1 MHTVTTAT
9 TATAL
14 QVLVTGKVRYELVQ
28 GAVPVHVLVGP
39 MLAQRSRTN
48 ARLLLMMRLK
58 WLCRMRLSQRQ
69 RMMMMMMVMMLRSLL
84 LLLPAAALDRWRF
97 NAYLRQATIRFA
109 ALYACVCISM
119 LSVCV

>member
-58 WLCRMRLSQRQ
+58 WLCRMRL
-69 RMMMMMMVMMLRSLL
+69 MVMMLRSLL
-84 LLLPAAALDRWRF
+84 LLLHAAALDRWRF

-109 ALYACVCISM
+109 ALYACVC
-119 LSVCV
+119 V